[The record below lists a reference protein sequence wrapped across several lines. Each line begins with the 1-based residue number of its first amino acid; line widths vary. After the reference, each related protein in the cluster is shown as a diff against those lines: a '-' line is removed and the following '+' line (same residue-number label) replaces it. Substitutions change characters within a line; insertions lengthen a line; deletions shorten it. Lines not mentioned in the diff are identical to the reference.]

1 MVNLKRHMNRSLYV
15 AAVLLGSAMGPAFA
29 EGGSGFST
37 FMSAGQAPGAGSSSQ
52 DVAVGTSAQGDRYT
66 YNGGAEAGAYAQSGP
81 AGNSASVNVG
91 SYGAAGGSTVT
102 VQNSETATSFVKGSN
117 VIAKGQSVTQT
128 RIYIGGNQYVV
139 ADEVAI
145 AVARSSQFGATAAA
159 GVETGIGTVGG
170 SSGGQV
176 AAGKGA
182 SR

>member
-1 MVNLKRHMNRSLYV
+1 MGNLKRCMNGSLCL
-15 AAVLLGSAMGPAFA
+15 AAVLLGSSMGPAFA

-52 DVAVGTSAQGDRYT
+52 DVAVGTSAQGNRYT

-91 SYGAAGGSTVT
+91 SYGAAGGSSATVS
-102 VQNSETATSFVKGSN
+102 NWETATSFVKGTN
-117 VIAKGQSVTQT
+117 VIAKGRSETVTK
-128 RIYIGGNQYVV
+128 IYIGGNQYVV
-139 ADEVAI
+139 TDEVAI

-159 GVETGIGTVGG
+159 GVETGIATVGG
-170 SSGGQV
+170 SLGGQV
-176 AAGKGA
+176 AASKGA

>member
-15 AAVLLGSAMGPAFA
+15 AAVLLGSALGAFA
-29 EGGSGFST
+29 EGGSGFSS

-102 VQNSETATSFVKGSN
+102 VR
-117 VIAKGQSVTQT
+117 T
-128 RIYIGGNQYVV
+128 R
-139 ADEVAI
+139 
-145 AVARSSQFGATAAA
+145 
-159 GVETGIGTVGG
+159 
-170 SSGGQV
+170 
-176 AAGKGA
+176 K
-182 SR
+182 SRLHS